1 MKVVVDLEHRFD
13 RTPDGRV
20 WTQTTFPYSF
30 WTRYLQVFDSVR
42 VVARVRDVPN
52 VPSDSKETNGER
64 VSFAPIPYY
73 IDPWQ
78 YLLKTWLVWRSARN
92 AVNANDAVILR
103 VASPIAS
110 PIQSMLR
117 QTGRPYAV
125 EVVADPYDVFAP
137 GSVKHP
143 LRPFFRRSSPRRLRR
158 HCVQAGAAAYVTKE
172 ALQQRYPCP
181 NFSVGVS
188 DVDLPERALV
198 SSSRLPRQGGTF
210 NLIFV
215 GTMAQLY
222 KAPDVSIDFGLD
234 WHSEPRWQIL
244 YYGINLNPLRDR
256 IDAASVELEKNLRV
270 ALANDEFRMYY
281 QPIVCLETARI
292 SGFEALLRWQ
302 HPNQGLLLP
311 DEFLPS
317 AEETGWIV
325 PIGEWVL
332 RQAWSQ
338 MRIWQPQ
345 FGLDSPLT
353 VSVNLT
359 RKQFFHADL
368 IETIPKIL
376 KETNLD
382 ASSLR
387 LEIPEYVV
395 MENSEWAGSVFLKI
409 KTLGLQVQIDHCGVS
424 DVSLT
429 HLYQLTRLKYGR
441 FDSLKL
447 DSSLVSGLDASNQN
461 LEKIRKIRAIS
472 EELGMGM
479 IATGVE
485 TSWQIAELKALK
497 CVYGQGDFFSKPV
510 EGSQV
515 EKLMGDRAVNS

>member
-1 MKVVVDLEHRFD
+1 MCVDA
-13 RTPDGRV
+13 G
-20 WTQTTFPYSF
+20 
-30 WTRYLQVFDSVR
+30 YLSV
-42 VVARVRDVPN
+42 
-52 VPSDSKETNGER
+52 
-64 VSFAPIPYY
+64 
-73 IDPWQ
+73 
-78 YLLKTWLVWRSARN
+78 
-92 AVNANDAVILR
+92 
-103 VASPIAS
+103 
-110 PIQSMLR
+110 LR
-117 QTGRPYAV
+117 QTGRLYAV
-125 EVVADPYDVFAP
+125 EVVADPYDAFAP

-143 LRPFFRRSSPRRLRR
+143 LRPFFRWSFPRQLRR
-158 HCVQAGAAAYVTKE
+158 DCVQAAAAAYVTKE
-172 ALQQRYPCP
+172 ALQQRYPYPCP

-198 SSSRLPRQGGTF
+198 SSSRLPPQGGTF

-215 GTMAQLY
+215 GTMDQLY
-222 KAPDVSIDFGLD
+222 KAPDVLIDFGLD
-234 WHSEPRWQIL
+234 WHSDPRWQIL

-256 IDAASVELEKNLRV
+256 IDAASVELEKDLRV
-270 ALANDEFRMYY
+270 ALAKEEFRMYY

-302 HPNQGLLLP
+302 HPHQGLLLP
-311 DEFLPS
+311 EEFLPS
-317 AEETGWIV
+317 AEETGLIV

-332 RQAWSQ
+332 RQACSQ
-338 MRIWQPQ
+338 MRIWQSQ
-345 FGLDSPLT
+345 FRLESPLT

-376 KETNLD
+376 KEKNLD

-395 MENSEWAGSVFLKI
+395 TENSELAGSVFLKLR
-409 KTLGLQVQIDHCGVS
+409 TLGLQVQIDHCGVN

-429 HLYQLTRLKYGR
+429 HLDQLMRLKYGR
-441 FDSLKL
+441 FDSWKL

-485 TSWQIAELKALK
+485 TSWQIAQLKALE
-497 CVYGQGDFFSKPV
+497 CGYGQGDFFSKPV

>member
-143 LRPFFRRSSPRRLRR
+143 LRPFFRRSSPRQLRR

-222 KAPDVSIDFGLD
+222 KAPDVLIDAVAACVQEGLD
-234 WHSEPRWQIL
+234 LKLTMIGDGKHRSELEARAKSLGLGERVSFLGQLSGGDAVMAQLELADLFVLPSHQEGLPRAMVEAMARALPCIGSTVG
-244 YYGINLNPLRDR
+244 GIPELLPPEDLVPPG
-256 IDAASVELEKNLRV
+256 DAA
-270 ALANDEFRMYY
+270 ALASKIREVANDPDRM
-281 QPIVCLETARI
+281 ARMSARNLQKAI
-292 SGFEALLRWQ
+292 EYRDEALREQ
-302 HPNQGLLLP
+302 RN
-311 DEFLPS
+311 EFYRYVR
-317 AEETGWIV
+317 EMTE
-325 PIGEWVL
+325 
-332 RQAWSQ
+332 AW
-338 MRIWQPQ
+338 
-345 FGLDSPLT
+345 
-353 VSVNLT
+353 
-359 RKQFFHADL
+359 
-368 IETIPKIL
+368 L
-376 KETNLD
+376 KE
-382 ASSLR
+382 
-387 LEIPEYVV
+387 
-395 MENSEWAGSVFLKI
+395 KQ
-409 KTLGLQVQIDHCGVS
+409 KT
-424 DVSLT
+424 
-429 HLYQLTRLKYGR
+429 
-441 FDSLKL
+441 
-447 DSSLVSGLDASNQN
+447 
-461 LEKIRKIRAIS
+461 
-472 EELGMGM
+472 
-479 IATGVE
+479 
-485 TSWQIAELKALK
+485 
-497 CVYGQGDFFSKPV
+497 
-510 EGSQV
+510 
-515 EKLMGDRAVNS
+515 

>member
-1 MKVVVDLEHRFD
+1 MKVVIDLEHRFD

-20 WTQTTFPYSF
+20 WTQTTFPYFF

-78 YLLKTWLVWRSARN
+78 YLLKIWQVWRSARN

-103 VASPIAS
+103 VGSTIAS

-117 QTGRPYAV
+117 QTGRPSAV

-222 KAPDVSIDFGLD
+222 KDPDVLIDFGLD

-244 YYGINLNPLRDR
+244 YQ
-256 IDAASVELEKNLRV
+256 K
-270 ALANDEFRMYY
+270 
-281 QPIVCLETARI
+281 
-292 SGFEALLRWQ
+292 
-302 HPNQGLLLP
+302 
-311 DEFLPS
+311 
-317 AEETGWIV
+317 
-325 PIGEWVL
+325 
-332 RQAWSQ
+332 
-338 MRIWQPQ
+338 
-345 FGLDSPLT
+345 
-353 VSVNLT
+353 
-359 RKQFFHADL
+359 
-368 IETIPKIL
+368 
-376 KETNLD
+376 
-382 ASSLR
+382 
-387 LEIPEYVV
+387 
-395 MENSEWAGSVFLKI
+395 
-409 KTLGLQVQIDHCGVS
+409 LGLKPRPYRTTLISTRCEDWLSIHTLIVQFLAHKV
-424 DVSLT
+424 
-429 HLYQLTRLKYGR
+429 
-441 FDSLKL
+441 
-447 DSSLVSGLDASNQN
+447 
-461 LEKIRKIRAIS
+461 
-472 EELGMGM
+472 
-479 IATGVE
+479 
-485 TSWQIAELKALK
+485 
-497 CVYGQGDFFSKPV
+497 
-510 EGSQV
+510 
-515 EKLMGDRAVNS
+515 